1 MLLERKRE
9 REKERTN
16 KQKYDDIRIHTW
28 AEESTDGV
36 CVIVLSVLA
45 EVKCQNE
52 IKRNEIGIASSSLN
66 QAYLDNTKQQAS
78 ERNANGE
85 RRREGGGGRNNRW
98 DWGAR

>member
-1 MLLERKRE
+1 MRERK

-16 KQKYDDIRIHTW
+16 EQKYDDIRIHTW

-66 QAYLDNTKQQAS
+66 QAYLDNTKQQAIRT
-78 ERNANGE
+78 ERECESG
-85 RRREGGGGRNNRW
+85 RRRGEIIGGAG
-98 DWGAR
+98 DARSEV